1 MATAKDWLTV
11 PIKRLTTLIGTK
23 SRPFAIGLVTFGL
36 SWLSAQRAI
45 DGKPLWP
52 SVAWSE
58 LLPPVV
64 IAAISGLVAFLIA
77 HSMQDPRDRRGV
89 IRRRIGGG
97 FRYVVTGVTVAVL
110 SWSVEGLLLGP
121 HGGEWTGLGVG
132 LLLALLTWFLCWEHW
147 RRRSV

>member
-1 MATAKDWLTV
+1 MASAKDWLTGA
-11 PIKRLTTLIGTK
+11 IKRLTTLIGAK
-23 SRPFAIGLVTFGL
+23 SRPVVIGLATFGL

-52 SVAWSE
+52 SIAWSD

-77 HSMQDPRDRRGV
+77 SSMQDPRDRRRD
-89 IRRRIGGG
+89 IRRRIGRG
-97 FRYVVTGVTVAVL
+97 FTYVVTGVTVAVL

-121 HGGEWTGLGVG
+121 RGGEWTGLGVG
-132 LLLALLTWFLCWEHW
+132 LLLALLTWFLCREQS